1 MSSFPTPPQAPATG
15 SSAYAPPSQWP
26 TTIGAI
32 SIVYGALGGILALY
46 GLVSSV
52 LLGAGSAPG
61 VPQGFEVPSEVKAFS
76 VLDAFFGLLFA
87 AMLILGGI
95 AVIRRRGGGVKLL
108 RSYAI
113 ARLVLLV
120 PLAVGAGWAG
130 SVTAKAMFETIEQQS
145 QPDTAE
151 DGQSQPNQSGPEAS
165 GAGEESGMGEA
176 VSADGMTVT
185 SKDGNIEVVG
195 GTVESTDNGTT
206 VITNSGG
213 GRVVITTSGDGD
225 SSSVVVTRGGSKD
238 DAKAVGSRSK
248 KQTPEEAN
256 AEAVK
261 MMKPFMGALL
271 VGSTACSALLA
282 AIWPIVLLVVL
293 SNAQRKA
300 EASAWAS
307 GL

>member
-1 MSSFPTPPQAPATG
+1 MSSFPTPPQAPASG

-130 SVTAKAMFETIEQQS
+130 SVTAKAVFETIEQ
-145 QPDTAE
+145 
-151 DGQSQPNQSGPEAS
+151 QSQPNQSGPEAS

-195 GTVESTDNGTT
+195 GTVESHGQRHDGDHQLRRWP
-206 VITNSGG
+206 GG
-213 GRVVITTSGDGD
+213 HHDLGRRRFLERGRHAGRIEGRREGSRLAFEEADSRGGQRRGCEDDEAVHGRVVGGKHGVLGNPGGDLAD
-225 SSSVVVTRGGSKD
+225 RAARG
-238 DAKAVGSRSK
+238 AVQRAAQGRG
-248 KQTPEEAN
+248 ECL
-256 AEAVK
+256 
-261 MMKPFMGALL
+261 G
-271 VGSTACSALLA
+271 VGPLRQA
-282 AIWPIVLLVVL
+282 A
-293 SNAQRKA
+293 
-300 EASAWAS
+300 
-307 GL
+307 